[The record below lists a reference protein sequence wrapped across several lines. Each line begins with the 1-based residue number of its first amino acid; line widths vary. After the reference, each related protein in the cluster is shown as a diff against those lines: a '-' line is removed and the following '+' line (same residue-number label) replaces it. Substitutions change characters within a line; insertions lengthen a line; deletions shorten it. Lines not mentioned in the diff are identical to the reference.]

1 MAETTHYSALG
12 LTPTATELQIKQ
24 AYRRLAQKHHP
35 DRGGDPAAFQKVTK
49 AYETLIDP
57 KQREKYDKTIGTGT
71 LDRKLTT
78 FFGGGFDV

>member
-1 MAETTHYSALG
+1 MTTHYDTLG

-24 AYRRLAQKHHP
+24 AYRRLAQKLHP
-35 DRGGDPAAFQKVTK
+35 DRGGDPVAFQKVTK
-49 AYETLIDP
+49 AYEVLTDP
-57 KQREKYDKTIGTGT
+57 KQRETYDKTIGTGT